1 VDKAGEFGTG
11 IQQYC
16 ATFYLALSTFQRI
29 SANRHPG
36 HMDMTCSQEISA
48 LCADSFVDCRP
59 FAAASN
65 ATGIAA
71 DAAAA
76 GSTF

>member
-1 VDKAGEFGTG
+1 
-11 IQQYC
+11 
-16 ATFYLALSTFQRI
+16 
-29 SANRHPG
+29 
-36 HMDMTCSQEISA
+36 MDMTCSQEISA